1 MSQNTFNITIELV
14 CKDEDD
20 SIDGG
25 KDPTNEKCNDNSGV
39 GDNAVV
45 LYCCC
50 NVEEPEQ
57 KQ

>member
-1 MSQNTFNITIELV
+1 MSQNTFNITIKLV
-14 CKDEDD
+14 CKNEDD

-45 LYCCC
+45 LYCC

-57 KQ
+57 RQ